1 MSRPILAPIA
11 APIVAVALAF
21 ALLTSPGTVRADDA
35 NIAVHDLA
43 SSSDFRVR
51 VSAALEIGRS
61 KPPGARE
68 ALEAALNDSHA
79 AVRVAAAEALGSL
92 EERAAVP
99 ALQDHLASDSSA
111 NVRAQIQVTL
121 DRLRALTSATASA
134 GEHALPADVRCVV
147 VLGAM
152 RNPSGTRGE
161 ELRQVLGACSSEDAA
176 RGPSERGGR
185 AALAAGQRETYS
197 GDRARRKRVGG
208 IGVSLGGQRS
218 GARPGRVH
226 GSPRPDAQRHR
237 VGSCD
242 HLWVRSESL
251 RAGEAAPPGRRGQR
265 GRAKCASGCR
275 SGSHRRRALKSGR
288 AMEHALHDEHVCRG
302 PQDVS
307 RVLSRS
313 GA

>member
-1 MSRPILAPIA
+1 MGRETAKKMRFRAKADGMSRPIL

-21 ALLTSPGTVRADDA
+21 ALLTSPEPVRADDA

-61 KPPGARE
+61 KPAGARE

-79 AVRVAAAEALGSL
+79 AVRVAAAEALGTL

-111 NVRAQIQVTL
+111 NVKAQIQVTL
-121 DRLRALTSATASA
+121 DRLRALNSATASA

-161 ELRQVLGACSSEDAA
+161 ELRQVLAEAA
-176 RGPSERGGR
+176 RARVKTLHGVLLSEADGPLLQQANARHIPVIVLDGSVSAVSESRSEGNVQVRARVEFTVRRDQTLKGTVSGAAITFGSGPSLSEPV
-185 AALAAGQRETYS
+185 
-197 GDRARRKRVGG
+197 RRRLQDDAV
-208 IGVSLGGQRS
+208 S
-218 GARPGRVH
+218 GAVQ
-226 GSPRPDAQRHR
+226 SA
-237 VGSCD
+237 
-242 HLWVRSESL
+242 L
-251 RAGEAAPPGRRGQR
+251 RGADQGLIIAAR
-265 GRAKCASGCR
+265 
-275 SGSHRRRALKSGR
+275 
-288 AMEHALHDEHVCRG
+288 
-302 PQDVS
+302 
-307 RVLSRS
+307 
-313 GA
+313 